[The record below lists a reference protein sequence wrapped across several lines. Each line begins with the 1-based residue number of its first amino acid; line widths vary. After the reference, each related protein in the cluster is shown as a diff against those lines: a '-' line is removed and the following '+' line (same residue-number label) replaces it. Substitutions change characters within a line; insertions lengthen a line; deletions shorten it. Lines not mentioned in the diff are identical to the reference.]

1 MVNIFHT
8 VPMSVVSILCSYAV
22 LSIACC
28 ASQTK
33 EISGIKIFR
42 FEAPLYFANAD
53 FFVEKL
59 RKKTGVDTS
68 SMKMD
73 SEAKSRLDKLDSNYA
88 QVGDNRCI
96 CH

>member
-1 MVNIFHT
+1 MFL
-8 VPMSVVSILCSYAV
+8 PC
-22 LSIACC
+22 LSIAFCS
-28 ASQTK
+28 SQTK

-73 SEAKSRLDKLDSNYA
+73 IEAKARLAKMDSNYA

-96 CH
+96 YHDEQLH